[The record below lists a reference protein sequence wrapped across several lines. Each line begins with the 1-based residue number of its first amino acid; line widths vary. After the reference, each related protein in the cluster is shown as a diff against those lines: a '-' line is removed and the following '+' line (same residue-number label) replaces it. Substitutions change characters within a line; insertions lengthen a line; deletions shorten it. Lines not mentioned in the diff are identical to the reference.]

1 MWLLNDNSLN
11 IFDGWIDLAL
21 INDSESSLKWSSD
34 LLKKFRIWLL
44 INCTSLG
51 IKMNQSKKNPGIF
64 CRPISCTFKQ
74 LYGACMILFKFHF
87 VANEGNFK
95 TRSCC

>member
-1 MWLLNDNSLN
+1 
-11 IFDGWIDLAL
+11 
-21 INDSESSLKWSSD
+21 
-34 LLKKFRIWLL
+34 
-44 INCTSLG
+44 
-51 IKMNQSKKNPGIF
+51 MNQSKKNPGIF
-64 CRPISCTFKQ
+64 YRPISCTFKQ